1 MDHATTELRDRWLA
15 GEFSA
20 SETIASRMG
29 TDTLIDF
36 ATRGLAACC
45 NAVPS
50 PPPEVLQVVEIGRDP
65 ALWRLAH
72 QAFDSVRKLVLEAE
86 QQRAEPNDLRFVLLF
101 VAENSARAIY
111 NASMPSDP
119 FDDDSGAWLV
129 HTLSQFIQAM
139 PSSTGIELASA
150 IAKIAKL
157 V

>member
-50 PPPEVLQVVEIGRDP
+50 HSVETFSDQCNIMAR
-65 ALWRLAH
+65 WIKRLAMN
-72 QAFDSVRKLVLEAE
+72 QGGE
-86 QQRAEPNDLRFVLLF
+86 
-101 VAENSARAIY
+101 
-111 NASMPSDP
+111 
-119 FDDDSGAWLV
+119 
-129 HTLSQFIQAM
+129 
-139 PSSTGIELASA
+139 
-150 IAKIAKL
+150 
-157 V
+157 